1 MVERAAARAGVDASR
16 DEVRQLSPDQSRTY
30 WDERHRTRDELA
42 SGGNIAFDRGT
53 NEMLYAVRTA
63 RLIDVVGAR
72 TDAEYPLRVLDAG
85 CGKGYFSRRLGTFGH
100 RVDGID
106 TSPHAIA
113 ECRALG
119 GPGESYHLSALAEW
133 SPSRLYDAVVCIDVL
148 YHLMDDA
155 EWEASV
161 RHLASLV
168 RLGGVIGL
176 VDHDR
181 DDDVV
186 WHDYQKTRGRA
197 RYTSLLE
204 SAGFAVTRFV
214 TNDFMHDPSGMH
226 VAVRVG

>member
-1 MVERAAARAGVDASR
+1 VPDDVARPSD
-16 DEVRQLSPDQSRTY
+16 VRELSPDESRTY

-53 NEMLYAVRTA
+53 NEMLYAVRSA
-63 RLIDVVGAR
+63 RLVEVLGAR

-85 CGKGYFSRRLGTFGH
+85 CGKGYFSRRLASYGH
-100 RVDGID
+100 RVDAID

-113 ECRALG
+113 ECRAAG
-119 GPGESYHLSALAEW
+119 GPTESYHLSALTEW
-133 SPSRLYDAVVCIDVL
+133 SPSHLYDAVVCIDVL

-161 RHLASLV
+161 LHLASLV
-168 RLGGVIGL
+168 RLGGIIGL

-181 DDDVV
+181 DEDVV
-186 WHDYQKTRGRA
+186 WHDYQKTRSRN
-197 RYTSLLE
+197 RYVELLE
-204 SAGFAVTRFV
+204 NAGFTVTGFV
-214 TNDFMHDPSGMH
+214 TNDFMEDPSGMH

>member
-1 MVERAAARAGVDASR
+1 MTDVDMPVPGVR
-16 DEVRQLSPDQSRTY
+16 PLSPDESRTY

-53 NEMLYAVRTA
+53 NHMLYVVRTA
-63 RLIDVVGAR
+63 RLVEVLG
-72 TDAEYPLRVLDAG
+72 THSDAEYPLRVLDAG
-85 CGKGYFSRRLGTFGH
+85 CGKGYFSRQLASFGH

-113 ECRALG
+113 QCRAEG
-119 GPGESYHLSALAEW
+119 GPAETYHLSALTEW
-133 SPSRLYDAVVCIDVL
+133 APPHLYDAVVCIDVL

-161 RHLASLV
+161 LHLASLV

-181 DDDVV
+181 DEDVV
-186 WHDYQKTRGRA
+186 WHDYQKTRA
-197 RYTSLLE
+197 RSRYAELL
-204 SAGFAVTRFV
+204 SGAGFEVTRFV
-214 TNDFMHDPSGMH
+214 TNDFMEDPSGMH